1 MADVAINAK
10 GTTERN
16 GTVIVGAPKGA
27 GTTALVSKYTL
38 LPGDTSDLGTGDV
51 AKGTVGGVNDAP
63 DIAHWETMYT
73 ARWNPRYY
81 SGDTD
86 S

>member
-1 MADVAINAK
+1 MADVAINAN

-27 GTTALVSKYTL
+27 GTTALGSKYTL

>member
-27 GTTALVSKYTL
+27 GTAALGSNYTL
-38 LPGDTSDLGTGDV
+38 LPGATSDLGTGGV
-51 AKGTVGGVNDAP
+51 AKGAVGGVNDAP

-73 ARWNPRYY
+73 TRFDEDYGGGP
-81 SGDTD
+81 S
-86 S
+86 